1 MSGKFKSTWFYSSLG
16 TYIKDVGIIG
26 KKEKEFYSQRRVN
39 LDDFANSLQEKYE
52 DLDSEG
58 YDVVNV
64 VPITMGQSELGTQ
77 KVGGYFGGIGF
88 SITRGAVVIGKKE
101 SHNLCQK

>member
-1 MSGKFKSTWFYSSLG
+1 
-16 TYIKDVGIIG
+16 
-26 KKEKEFYSQRRVN
+26 VN

-58 YDVVNV
+58 DDVVNV

-77 KVGGYFGGIGF
+77 
-88 SITRGAVVIGKKE
+88 
-101 SHNLCQK
+101 N

>member
-58 YDVVNV
+58 DDVVNV

-77 KVGGYFGGIGF
+77 
-88 SITRGAVVIGKKE
+88 
-101 SHNLCQK
+101 N